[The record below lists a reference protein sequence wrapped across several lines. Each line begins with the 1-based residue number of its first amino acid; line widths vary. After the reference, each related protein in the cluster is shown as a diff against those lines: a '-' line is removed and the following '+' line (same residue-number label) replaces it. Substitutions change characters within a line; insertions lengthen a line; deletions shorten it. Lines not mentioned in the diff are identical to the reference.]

1 MTSTGGGAE
10 DDDATTTQPTPEPD
24 GAGDGRADAAA
35 DAAVDGDA
43 DARANA
49 AKKQRSRRRKLLEW
63 PILIAVSL
71 LAAFLVR
78 TFVLQT
84 FWIPSGSMEDTLL
97 IKDRVLVNKLSYRF
111 GEIGRGDV
119 VVFERPPSLN
129 VQEDDLIKRVIGTPG
144 DRLQIKDGKVWV
156 NGEQLDEPYINSGCN
171 GVTQA
176 TDRLGAK
183 PVTIPDG
190 DIFVMGD
197 NRCESYDSRFFGPI
211 DEDLVVGRA
220 MAVIW
225 PLSHWDWL

>member
-1 MTSTGGGAE
+1 MTSTGGAPGDSE
-10 DDDATTTQPTPEPD
+10 SDRDATTTDPTPPESSETDD
-24 GAGDGRADAAA
+24 GAAK
-35 DAAVDGDA
+35 
-43 DARANA
+43 
-49 AKKQRSRRRKLLEW
+49 AKKERSRRRKLLEW

-84 FWIPSGSMEDTLL
+84 FWIPSGSMEETLQ

-111 GEIGRGDV
+111 GDIGRGDV

-129 VQEDDLIKRVIGTPG
+129 VDEDDLIKRVIGIPG
-144 DRLQIKDGKVWV
+144 DKLQIKDGKVVV
-156 NGEQLDEPYINSGCN
+156 NGEPQNEEYIDPACN
-171 GVTQA
+171 GVTQP
-176 TDRLGAK
+176 TDRLGEK
-183 PVTIPDG
+183 PVTVPDG

-197 NRCESYDSRFFGPI
+197 NRCQSYDSRFFGPI

-225 PLSHWDWL
+225 PLGHWNWF